1 MDIVAVIDSRVW
13 LPPHLPRDLERALK
27 RELTHANPEFHRK
40 RAMGFATWGIQ
51 SQIKTFDFRAD
62 RLGERMTLPLGA
74 APILRELADNA
85 GYRVRWQDRRTSAPV
100 DFPSFCVDPKRPERK
115 LRWYQ
120 HEAVEAALAKQV
132 GIIRAPT
139 GSGKSIAS
147 LAFIQEA
154 GERAMVVV
162 RDGNLL
168 KQWRRVA
175 AACLDMTEAEIGI
188 VGAGKW
194 RPGDRLTI
202 ALQQTLYKNGTELA
216 AMLNAEPF
224 GCIVVDEVQGLA
236 ARTFLEVA
244 DHFPCK
250 YRIGVSADEC
260 VSRGTLITMGD
271 GTLRSVEDVRA
282 GDFVLTPLGP
292 RAVTAAMFKGIRE
305 TGTVTWNQGEIR
317 CTSETWFAGPLGWH
331 VQQEV
336 SSVRLRDVERE
347 TLRGLRGADA
357 EAQQSSGACAMHCQ
371 VLPLGGVFDLRRGGD
386 AAEGKIG
393 ALAGSH
399 WGSEGAEEVTEAS
412 CGSLCIVEGESS
424 SVRRSGDLSDAFGCE
439 GTSKGDAT
447 KDVRGEPGSCVRW
460 EEVGQGASSA
470 SEGGGSGRDAGGS
483 RIHSGVL
490 DSDVHGLRSPLHG
503 GSCSSAAEDR
513 RGDRRGE
520 SQIEAGEGRGT
531 GRNASRFGVGG
542 TSATV
547 DLRSWRA
554 SQRSHGDHPATLHW
568 DGLSV
573 PVFDLEIE
581 GAACYY
587 ANGALVHNT
596 RKDKKEF
603 LIYDVMGRVIYEIER
618 DVLEAERVV
627 HPVTVR
633 VVPTDFRADWYASAP
648 AEERD
653 FTRLLDEMVEDHDR
667 NALIL
672 DTVEEIVA
680 ASETPALLFTRR
692 RDHAHE
698 LADLELSASRG
709 VPCGLLMGG
718 TGADAE
724 RFQTDLAALLAGR
737 LKVAAGTFDAIGVG
751 HDLPAIRAGVA
762 ATPISSGN
770 RQFFGQVRGR
780 ICRSAEGKDDAFLYY
795 LLDKNVFPRQVHR
808 LWDWND
814 GLLEYRRNGKWVR
827 AKSPSEVASGDGW

>member
-1 MDIVAVIDSRVW
+1 MDIVAVIDSRIW
-13 LPPHLPRDLERALK
+13 LPPELPRDLERGLK
-27 RELTHANPEFHRK
+27 RALTHANPDFHRK

-62 RLGERMTLPLGA
+62 RIGERMTLPLGA
-74 APILRELADNA
+74 VGTLRELADNA

-120 HEAVEAALAKQV
+120 HEAIEAALAKQV

-147 LAFIQEA
+147 LAFVQEA

-175 AACLDMTEAEIGI
+175 AGCLDMTEAEIGVI
-188 VGAGKW
+188 GAGKW

-224 GCIVVDEVQGLA
+224 GCVVVDEVQGLA

-250 YRIGVSADEC
+250 YRIGVSADE
-260 VSRGTLITMGD
+260 
-271 GTLRSVEDVRA
+271 
-282 GDFVLTPLGP
+282 
-292 RAVTAAMFKGIRE
+292 
-305 TGTVTWNQGEIR
+305 
-317 CTSETWFAGPLGWH
+317 
-331 VQQEV
+331 
-336 SSVRLRDVERE
+336 
-347 TLRGLRGADA
+347 
-357 EAQQSSGACAMHCQ
+357 
-371 VLPLGGVFDLRRGGD
+371 
-386 AAEGKIG
+386 
-393 ALAGSH
+393 
-399 WGSEGAEEVTEAS
+399 
-412 CGSLCIVEGESS
+412 
-424 SVRRSGDLSDAFGCE
+424 
-439 GTSKGDAT
+439 
-447 KDVRGEPGSCVRW
+447 
-460 EEVGQGASSA
+460 
-470 SEGGGSGRDAGGS
+470 
-483 RIHSGVL
+483 
-490 DSDVHGLRSPLHG
+490 
-503 GSCSSAAEDR
+503 
-513 RGDRRGE
+513 
-520 SQIEAGEGRGT
+520 
-531 GRNASRFGVGG
+531 
-542 TSATV
+542 
-547 DLRSWRA
+547 
-554 SQRSHGDHPATLHW
+554 
-568 DGLSV
+568 
-573 PVFDLEIE
+573 
-581 GAACYY
+581 
-587 ANGALVHNT
+587 T

-633 VVPTDFRADWYASAP
+633 VVPTDFRADWYATAP

-680 ASETPALLFTRR
+680 AAETPALVFTRR

-709 VPCGLLMGG
+709 IPCGLLMGG

-795 LLDKNVFPRQVHR
+795 LWDRHVFPNQIRR
-808 LWDWND
+808 LQQWND
-814 GLLEYRRNGKWVR
+814 GLVEIREGGRWVR
-827 AKSPSEVASGDGW
+827 VK